1 MSLLPWFTLVRSG
14 RERSVFFRYGI
25 AASSVGLSLLA
36 GLWLRPFTYRS
47 PNLFFYAAILISLLY
62 GGLGAGIAS
71 TILSAVVVNY
81 FFFPPYGRFSFDAVS
96 IFNGFYF
103 CLSFGVICWLIDAKW
118 ERAEAKRIESESR
131 VRIFIE
137 HAPAALA
144 MFDREMRYLQAS
156 RRWRIDYG
164 LGDRDLDGV
173 SHYEIFPEIP
183 ARWKEIH
190 RRALA
195 GEVLGE
201 EHDRFERADGSV
213 QWIRWEARPWRDSE
227 GRIGGI
233 VIFADDV
240 TERKQ
245 AADVRERLAAVVES
259 SEDAIIAKRLD
270 GTINAWNSGAE
281 KVFGYSHAEAIGKPI
296 QMLLPPEQAREE
308 SDILARIARGESV
321 EHFETVR
328 IRKDGIRIDVSVTIS
343 PIRDITGAIVSASK
357 IARDITED
365 KRAERK
371 LKEYERV
378 VEGLDEKIMVLDRE
392 YRYVIANPAFL
403 KYRDIERE
411 NIIGHTVPEIM
422 GKQYFETVFQPR
434 MDECFQGKVVQYE
447 FKYEYPN
454 IGARDIFASYF
465 PIEGPDGIDRIAI
478 ILQDITE
485 RKRADQLLRESEKN
499 YRTLF
504 ESMDEG
510 FCTVEVLFDENDNA
524 VDYRFL
530 EVNPAFAK
538 QTGIP
543 DARGRRMREIAPQ
556 HEEHWFQIYG
566 KIALTGEPA
575 RFESRAEQL
584 SRWYDVHAFRVG
596 EPQDRKVAIFFD
608 DISERKEAEE
618 AVKESERQF
627 RSLGDSIP
635 QLTWMANA
643 DGWIYWYNQ
652 RWYQYTG
659 TTIGQMQGWGWQS
672 VHDPVE
678 LPKVMERWKA
688 SIATSEPFDMVF
700 PLRGAD
706 GVFRPFLTRVMPVKN
721 AEGRVVQWF
730 GTNTDISEQKRT
742 EDALREYERV
752 VEGLEEMIL
761 VVDRDFHYVLANR
774 AFQDFRGMYGEQVV
788 GRSVEQVVG
797 RETFATHVKEKM
809 EECFRGNVV
818 EYEMN
823 YDFPNRGRRDL
834 HLSYFPIEGPKG
846 VERIAC
852 VLQDITDHKRA
863 EVALLKSEERFSKA
877 FRNNPLAIT
886 ISTEVEGRYLDVND
900 AFLNLLGY
908 QRKDVIGSTAKEL
921 RFWSEPLDREEMLR
935 HLKEE
940 EKVAKHH
947 TKYRTVKGEIREA
960 EVWAESIELDGQRC
974 ILGITRDVTEMKKL
988 EAQFRQAQKMEAVG
1002 RLAGGVAHD
1011 FNNVLGIVMGY
1022 SDIAL
1027 GEIPTDTPV
1036 KKYLTEIKKAS
1047 QRAALI
1053 TRQLLAFSRQQV
1065 IFPKMIDLNDVVQN
1079 VTTMFLRLVGE
1090 DIEFEFRPGTA
1101 IGSIKADP
1109 GQIEQILMNLV
1120 VNARDAMPTGGK
1132 ITIETGTSELDEHYT
1147 SRHAGAHEGK
1157 HVVLKVSDT
1166 GSGMDETTRSQIFE
1180 PFFTTK
1186 APGKGT
1192 GLGLSTV
1199 YGIVKQSD
1207 GYISVYSEPGQ
1218 GTTFKIY
1225 FPRLREKA
1233 EELGSHREEAEPPR
1247 GSETILV
1254 VEDDKILRG
1263 LAVKLLQE
1271 GGYHV
1276 IEAEDA
1282 ENALKILSSAGVE
1295 VDLLLTDIV
1304 MPGKTGVELLA
1315 EAKKIRQNL
1324 RAVFMSGYAGD
1335 LVTQHG
1341 VLVQEH
1347 SFLEK
1352 PFTKRALLTKVYSV
1366 LHGKT

>member
-1 MSLLPWFTLVRSG
+1 MSLLPWFSLVQSG
-14 RERSVFFRYGI
+14 RQRSAFFRYGI
-25 AASSVGLSLLA
+25 TASSVGLSLLA
-36 GLWLRPFTYRS
+36 GLWLRPFSYRVPYLPFIAS
-47 PNLFFYAAILISLLY
+47 ILISLLY
-62 GGLGAGIAS
+62 GGFGAGITA
-71 TILSAVVVNY
+71 TILSAVLANY
-81 FFFPPYGRFSFDAVS
+81 FFFPPYGYFSSDAS
-96 IFNGFYF
+96 DIFVGLYF
-103 CLSFGVICWLIDAKW
+103 CLSFGIICWLIDAKW

-131 VRIFIE
+131 VRLFIE

-144 MFDREMRYLQAS
+144 MFDCEMRYLQAS

-183 ARWKEIH
+183 ARWKDIH

-227 GRIGGI
+227 GMIGGI

-245 AADVRERLAAVVES
+245 AADVRERLAAVVDS

-296 QMLLPPEQAREE
+296 QMLLPPERAREE
-308 SDILARIARGESV
+308 ADILARIRRGESV

-328 IRKDGIRIDVSVTIS
+328 IRKDGTRIDVSVTIS
-343 PIRDITGAIVSASK
+343 PIRDITGAIVGASK
-357 IARDITED
+357 VARDITD
-365 KRAERK
+365 RKRAE
-371 LKEYERV
+371 E
-378 VEGLDEKIMVLDRE
+378 
-392 YRYVIANPAFL
+392 A
-403 KYRDIERE
+403 
-411 NIIGHTVPEIM
+411 
-422 GKQYFETVFQPR
+422 
-434 MDECFQGKVVQYE
+434 
-447 FKYEYPN
+447 
-454 IGARDIFASYF
+454 
-465 PIEGPDGIDRIAI
+465 
-478 ILQDITE
+478 
-485 RKRADQLLRESEKN
+485 
-499 YRTLF
+499 LF
-504 ESMDEG
+504 
-510 FCTVEVLFDENDNA
+510 
-524 VDYRFL
+524 
-530 EVNPAFAK
+530 
-538 QTGIP
+538 
-543 DARGRRMREIAPQ
+543 
-556 HEEHWFQIYG
+556 
-566 KIALTGEPA
+566 
-575 RFESRAEQL
+575 
-584 SRWYDVHAFRVG
+584 
-596 EPQDRKVAIFFD
+596 
-608 DISERKEAEE
+608 
-618 AVKESERQF
+618 
-627 RSLGDSIP
+627 
-635 QLTWMANA
+635 
-643 DGWIYWYNQ
+643 
-652 RWYQYTG
+652 
-659 TTIGQMQGWGWQS
+659 
-672 VHDPVE
+672 
-678 LPKVMERWKA
+678 
-688 SIATSEPFDMVF
+688 
-700 PLRGAD
+700 
-706 GVFRPFLTRVMPVKN
+706 
-721 AEGRVVQWF
+721 
-730 GTNTDISEQKRT
+730 
-742 EDALREYERV
+742 
-752 VEGLEEMIL
+752 
-761 VVDRDFHYVLANR
+761 
-774 AFQDFRGMYGEQVV
+774 
-788 GRSVEQVVG
+788 
-797 RETFATHVKEKM
+797 
-809 EECFRGNVV
+809 
-818 EYEMN
+818 
-823 YDFPNRGRRDL
+823 
-834 HLSYFPIEGPKG
+834 
-846 VERIAC
+846 
-852 VLQDITDHKRA
+852 
-863 EVALLKSEERFSKA
+863 KSEERFSKA

-886 ISTEVEGRYLDVND
+886 ISTEAEGRYLDVND
-900 AFLNLLGY
+900 AFLNMLGY

-947 TKYRTVKGEIREA
+947 TKYRTAKGEIRES
-960 EVWAESIELDGQRC
+960 EVWAELIELDGQRC
-974 ILGITRDVTEMKKL
+974 ILGITRDVTDMKKL

-1036 KKYLTEIKKAS
+1036 KKYLSEIKKAS

-1065 IFPKMIDLNDVVQN
+1065 VFPKILDLNDVVRN

-1090 DIEFEFRPGTA
+1090 DIEIEFRPGTA

-1207 GYISVYSEPGQ
+1207 GYISVYSEPGK

-1225 FPRLREKA
+1225 FPMLREKA

-1282 ENALKILSSAGVE
+1282 ENALKILSSTGVE

-1315 EAKKIRQNL
+1315 EAKRIRQNL

>member
-1 MSLLPWFTLVRSG
+1 
-14 RERSVFFRYGI
+14 
-25 AASSVGLSLLA
+25 LA
-36 GLWLRPFTYRS
+36 GLWLRPFSYRVPYLPFIAS
-47 PNLFFYAAILISLLY
+47 ILISLLY
-62 GGLGAGIAS
+62 GGFGAGITA
-71 TILSAVVVNY
+71 TILSAVLANY
-81 FFFPPYGRFSFDAVS
+81 FFFPPYGYFSSDAS
-96 IFNGFYF
+96 DIFVGLYF
-103 CLSFGVICWLIDAKW
+103 CLSFGIICWLIDAKW

-131 VRIFIE
+131 VRLFIE

-144 MFDREMRYLQAS
+144 MFDCEMRYLQAS

-183 ARWKEIH
+183 ARWKDIH

-227 GRIGGI
+227 GMIGGI

-245 AADVRERLAAVVES
+245 AADVRERLAAVVDS

-296 QMLLPPEQAREE
+296 QMLLPPERAREE
-308 SDILARIARGESV
+308 ADILARIRRGESV

-328 IRKDGIRIDVSVTIS
+328 IRKDGTRIDVSVTIS
-343 PIRDITGAIVSASK
+343 PIRDITGAIVGASK
-357 IARDITED
+357 VARDITD
-365 KRAERK
+365 RKRAE
-371 LKEYERV
+371 E
-378 VEGLDEKIMVLDRE
+378 
-392 YRYVIANPAFL
+392 A
-403 KYRDIERE
+403 
-411 NIIGHTVPEIM
+411 
-422 GKQYFETVFQPR
+422 
-434 MDECFQGKVVQYE
+434 
-447 FKYEYPN
+447 
-454 IGARDIFASYF
+454 
-465 PIEGPDGIDRIAI
+465 
-478 ILQDITE
+478 
-485 RKRADQLLRESEKN
+485 
-499 YRTLF
+499 LF
-504 ESMDEG
+504 
-510 FCTVEVLFDENDNA
+510 
-524 VDYRFL
+524 
-530 EVNPAFAK
+530 
-538 QTGIP
+538 
-543 DARGRRMREIAPQ
+543 
-556 HEEHWFQIYG
+556 
-566 KIALTGEPA
+566 
-575 RFESRAEQL
+575 
-584 SRWYDVHAFRVG
+584 
-596 EPQDRKVAIFFD
+596 
-608 DISERKEAEE
+608 
-618 AVKESERQF
+618 
-627 RSLGDSIP
+627 
-635 QLTWMANA
+635 
-643 DGWIYWYNQ
+643 
-652 RWYQYTG
+652 
-659 TTIGQMQGWGWQS
+659 
-672 VHDPVE
+672 
-678 LPKVMERWKA
+678 
-688 SIATSEPFDMVF
+688 
-700 PLRGAD
+700 
-706 GVFRPFLTRVMPVKN
+706 
-721 AEGRVVQWF
+721 
-730 GTNTDISEQKRT
+730 
-742 EDALREYERV
+742 
-752 VEGLEEMIL
+752 
-761 VVDRDFHYVLANR
+761 
-774 AFQDFRGMYGEQVV
+774 
-788 GRSVEQVVG
+788 
-797 RETFATHVKEKM
+797 
-809 EECFRGNVV
+809 
-818 EYEMN
+818 
-823 YDFPNRGRRDL
+823 
-834 HLSYFPIEGPKG
+834 
-846 VERIAC
+846 
-852 VLQDITDHKRA
+852 
-863 EVALLKSEERFSKA
+863 KSEERFSKA

-886 ISTEVEGRYLDVND
+886 ISTEAEGRYLDVND
-900 AFLNLLGY
+900 AFLNMLGY

-947 TKYRTVKGEIREA
+947 TKYRTAKGEIRES
-960 EVWAESIELDGQRC
+960 EVWAELIELDGQRC

-1036 KKYLTEIKKAS
+1036 KKYLSEIKKAS

-1065 IFPKMIDLNDVVQN
+1065 VFPKILDLNDVVRN

-1090 DIEFEFRPGTA
+1090 DIEIEFRPGTA

-1207 GYISVYSEPGQ
+1207 GYISVYSEPGK

-1225 FPRLREKA
+1225 FPMLREKA

-1282 ENALKILSSAGVE
+1282 ENALKILSSTGVE

-1315 EAKKIRQNL
+1315 EAKRIRQNL

>member
-1 MSLLPWFTLVRSG
+1 
-14 RERSVFFRYGI
+14 
-25 AASSVGLSLLA
+25 LA
-36 GLWLRPFTYRS
+36 GLWLRPFSYRVPYLPFIAS
-47 PNLFFYAAILISLLY
+47 ILISLLY
-62 GGLGAGIAS
+62 GGFGAGITA
-71 TILSAVVVNY
+71 TILSAVLANY
-81 FFFPPYGRFSFDAVS
+81 FFFPPHGYFSSDAS
-96 IFNGFYF
+96 DIFVGLYF
-103 CLSFGVICWLIDAKW
+103 CLSFGIICWLIDAKW

-131 VRIFIE
+131 VRLFIE

-144 MFDREMRYLQAS
+144 MFDCEMRYLQAS

-183 ARWKEIH
+183 ARWKDIH

-227 GRIGGI
+227 GMIGGI

-245 AADVRERLAAVVES
+245 AADVRERLAAVVDS

-296 QMLLPPEQAREE
+296 QMLLPPERAREE
-308 SDILARIARGESV
+308 ADILARIRRGESV

-328 IRKDGIRIDVSVTIS
+328 IRKDGTRIDVSVTIS
-343 PIRDITGAIVSASK
+343 PIRDITGAIVGASK
-357 IARDITED
+357 VARDITD
-365 KRAERK
+365 RKRAE
-371 LKEYERV
+371 E
-378 VEGLDEKIMVLDRE
+378 
-392 YRYVIANPAFL
+392 A
-403 KYRDIERE
+403 
-411 NIIGHTVPEIM
+411 
-422 GKQYFETVFQPR
+422 
-434 MDECFQGKVVQYE
+434 
-447 FKYEYPN
+447 
-454 IGARDIFASYF
+454 
-465 PIEGPDGIDRIAI
+465 
-478 ILQDITE
+478 
-485 RKRADQLLRESEKN
+485 
-499 YRTLF
+499 LF
-504 ESMDEG
+504 
-510 FCTVEVLFDENDNA
+510 
-524 VDYRFL
+524 
-530 EVNPAFAK
+530 
-538 QTGIP
+538 
-543 DARGRRMREIAPQ
+543 
-556 HEEHWFQIYG
+556 
-566 KIALTGEPA
+566 
-575 RFESRAEQL
+575 
-584 SRWYDVHAFRVG
+584 
-596 EPQDRKVAIFFD
+596 
-608 DISERKEAEE
+608 
-618 AVKESERQF
+618 
-627 RSLGDSIP
+627 
-635 QLTWMANA
+635 
-643 DGWIYWYNQ
+643 
-652 RWYQYTG
+652 
-659 TTIGQMQGWGWQS
+659 
-672 VHDPVE
+672 
-678 LPKVMERWKA
+678 
-688 SIATSEPFDMVF
+688 
-700 PLRGAD
+700 
-706 GVFRPFLTRVMPVKN
+706 
-721 AEGRVVQWF
+721 
-730 GTNTDISEQKRT
+730 
-742 EDALREYERV
+742 
-752 VEGLEEMIL
+752 
-761 VVDRDFHYVLANR
+761 
-774 AFQDFRGMYGEQVV
+774 
-788 GRSVEQVVG
+788 
-797 RETFATHVKEKM
+797 
-809 EECFRGNVV
+809 
-818 EYEMN
+818 
-823 YDFPNRGRRDL
+823 
-834 HLSYFPIEGPKG
+834 
-846 VERIAC
+846 
-852 VLQDITDHKRA
+852 
-863 EVALLKSEERFSKA
+863 KSEERFSKA

-886 ISTEVEGRYLDVND
+886 ISTEAEGRYLDVND
-900 AFLNLLGY
+900 AFLNMLGY

-947 TKYRTVKGEIREA
+947 TKYRTAKGEIRES
-960 EVWAESIELDGQRC
+960 EVWAELIELDGQRC
-974 ILGITRDVTEMKKL
+974 ILGITRDVTDMKKL

-1036 KKYLTEIKKAS
+1036 KKYLSEIKKAS

-1065 IFPKMIDLNDVVQN
+1065 VFPKILDLNDVVRN

-1090 DIEFEFRPGTA
+1090 DIEIEFRPGTA
-1101 IGSIKADP
+1101 IGCIKADP

-1207 GYISVYSEPGQ
+1207 GYISVYSEPGK

-1225 FPRLREKA
+1225 FPMLREKA

-1282 ENALKILSSAGVE
+1282 ENALKILSSTGVE

-1315 EAKKIRQNL
+1315 EAKRIRQNL

>member
-1 MSLLPWFTLVRSG
+1 M
-14 RERSVFFRYGI
+14 
-25 AASSVGLSLLA
+25 SVGLSLLA
-36 GLWLRPFTYRS
+36 GFWLRPFTYRM
-47 PNLFFYAAILISLLY
+47 PYLLFTAAILISLLY
-62 GGLGAGIAS
+62 GGRQAGIVS
-71 TILSAVVVNY
+71 TILSVLLAKY
-81 FFFPPYGRFSFDAVS
+81 FFFPPYGRFSFDLTSLVGG
-96 IFNGFYF
+96 IYF
-103 CLSFGVICWLIDAKW
+103 CLFFWIICWLIDAKW
-118 ERAEAKRIESESR
+118 ERVEGERRESEER
-131 VRIFIE
+131 VRLFVE

-144 MFDREMRYLQAS
+144 MFDREMRYLHVS
-156 RRWRIDYG
+156 RRWRADYG
-164 LGDRDLDGV
+164 LGDRDLIGV
-173 SHYEIFPEIP
+173 SHYEIFPEVP
-183 ARWKEIH
+183 EHWKQAH
-190 RRALA
+190 RRAL
-195 GEVLGE
+195 GGDVLRE
-201 EHDRFERADGSV
+201 ENDRFDRADGSV
-213 QWIRWEARPWRDSE
+213 QWIRWETRPWRDSK
-227 GRIGGI
+227 GMIGGI
-233 VIFADDV
+233 VIFAEDV
-240 TERKQ
+240 SERKQ
-245 AADVRERLAAVVES
+245 AADVRERLAAVVDS
-259 SEDAIIAKRLD
+259 SDDAIIAKTVD

-281 KVFGYSHAEAIGKPI
+281 KVFGYSYGGAVGKPI
-296 QMLLPPEQAREE
+296 QMLLPPERAYEE

-328 IRKDGIRIDVSVTIS
+328 IRKDGARIDVSVTIS
-343 PIRDITGAIVSASK
+343 PIRDITGAIVGASK
-357 IARDITED
+357 IARDITERKQANEKLRQSEDRNRDLVEHSQDLICTHDLSGKMLSANPSAARILGYSVAELLAIPMREIVAPEFRGQFDQYLERIRKHGAD
-365 KRAERK
+365 KGFLSVLTRSGERRIWEYDNTLRTEGVESPVVRGMARDVTEKMRAEHALLESEEKFRTLADCVPQMIWISTPDGLNTYCNRRWVEYTGMSLEESSGK
-371 LKEYERV
+371 GWSTPYHDDDKQRAWDAWNHAVATGERYHVESRIRAADGSYRWFLMQVEPLRDASGSVVKWFGSCTDIEDMKEAEIALRENERV
-378 VEGLDEKIMVLDRE
+378 VD
-392 YRYVIANPAFL
+392 
-403 KYRDIERE
+403 
-411 NIIGHTVPEIM
+411 
-422 GKQYFETVFQPR
+422 
-434 MDECFQGKVVQYE
+434 
-447 FKYEYPN
+447 
-454 IGARDIFASYF
+454 
-465 PIEGPDGIDRIAI
+465 
-478 ILQDITE
+478 
-485 RKRADQLLRESEKN
+485 
-499 YRTLF
+499 
-504 ESMDEG
+504 
-510 FCTVEVLFDENDNA
+510 
-524 VDYRFL
+524 
-530 EVNPAFAK
+530 
-538 QTGIP
+538 
-543 DARGRRMREIAPQ
+543 
-556 HEEHWFQIYG
+556 
-566 KIALTGEPA
+566 
-575 RFESRAEQL
+575 
-584 SRWYDVHAFRVG
+584 
-596 EPQDRKVAIFFD
+596 
-608 DISERKEAEE
+608 
-618 AVKESERQF
+618 
-627 RSLGDSIP
+627 
-635 QLTWMANA
+635 
-643 DGWIYWYNQ
+643 
-652 RWYQYTG
+652 
-659 TTIGQMQGWGWQS
+659 
-672 VHDPVE
+672 
-678 LPKVMERWKA
+678 
-688 SIATSEPFDMVF
+688 
-700 PLRGAD
+700 
-706 GVFRPFLTRVMPVKN
+706 
-721 AEGRVVQWF
+721 
-730 GTNTDISEQKRT
+730 
-742 EDALREYERV
+742 
-752 VEGLEEMIL
+752 GLEEMIL
-761 VVDRDFHYVLANR
+761 VVNRDFHYVLANH
-774 AFQDFRGMYGEQVV
+774 AFLDFRGMSAEQVV

-809 EECFRGNVV
+809 EECFRGNAV

-823 YDFPNRGRRDL
+823 YDFPSRGRRDL
-834 HLSYFPIEGPKG
+834 HVSYFPIEGPKG

-852 VLQDITDHKRA
+852 VLQDITDRKRV
-863 EVALLKSEERFSKA
+863 EEALFKSEERFSKA

-886 ISTEVEGRYLDVND
+886 ISTEAEGRYLDVND

-908 QRKDVIGSTAKEL
+908 LRKDVIGRTAGEL
-921 RFWSEPLDREEMLR
+921 HFWSEPLDREEMLR
-935 HLKEE
+935 HLQEE

-947 TKYRTVKGEIREA
+947 TRYRTAKGEIREA

-1011 FNNVLGIVMGY
+1011 FNNILGIVMGY

-1027 GEIPTDTPV
+1027 GEIPTDTRV

-1065 IFPKMIDLNDVVQN
+1065 VFPKMLDLNDVVQN

-1199 YGIVKQSD
+1199 YGIVKQSEGD
-1207 GYISVYSEPGQ
+1207 ISVYSEPGK

-1282 ENALKILSSAGVE
+1282 ENALKILSSTGVE

-1304 MPGKTGVELLA
+1304 MPGQTGVELLA
-1315 EAKKIRQNL
+1315 EAKRIRQNL

-1366 LHGKT
+1366 LHGET